1 MSEINPT
8 DLKTIRSDFLDNQR
22 YRVTQNAV
30 MKNGIKNSITNQ
42 RAIDNSSFAFSVDV
56 DSNKVMNQKHSGRC
70 WMFSGLNFVRFLIEK
85 HHNLK
90 DMELSPDY
98 LFFYDKLE
106 RGNYFYNNIVK
117 TATKPLSD
125 REVMFLLATPQED
138 GGDWNFLIN
147 LIEKYGLVPNDLMP
161 ETTPAWNTTE
171 LNQMYNR
178 KLDKD
183 AMKLRDLV
191 NNEASDTKI
200 KSVIRQ
206 MNQENYR
213 ILSIC
218 FGTPP
223 EHFTYEYRDK
233 NNNYH
238 TTGRITPL
246 EFYKKFSDINLND
259 YIELMNLPGGGYKF
273 NQTYT
278 IDLCNNVIGGKD
290 SHYLNVPMHDM
301 RRMTINQLKDGD
313 PVWFACDVL
322 QEWNNPAGLLSLGVY
337 DWKRSFGITLGK
349 DKANRVQ
356 YRESMPT
363 HAMLICGVDLQ
374 DDEPTKWKVQ
384 NSWGNKPGHKG
395 YFIMDNPWMDQYTY
409 NTVVNKKYLSVTELK
424 SYQETTPITL
434 PYWTAML
441 SD

>member
-8 DLKTIRSDFLDNQR
+8 DLKTIRSDFLDTQR
-22 YRVTQNAV
+22 LRITQNAV
-30 MKNGIKNSITNQ
+30 MKNVIKKAITNE
-42 RAIDNSSFAFSVDV
+42 RAIENSSFNFSIDV

-85 HHNLK
+85 KHNLK

-117 TATKPLSD
+117 TAAKPLSD

-138 GGDWNFLIN
+138 GGDWPLLTN
-147 LIEKYGLVPNDLMP
+147 LIEKYGLVPNELMP
-161 ETTPAWNTTE
+161 ETKPAWNTTE
-171 LNQMYNR
+171 INRMYNR

-191 NNEASDTKI
+191 NNNASDTKI

-206 MNQENYR
+206 LNQENYR
-213 ILSIC
+213 VLSIC

-223 EHFTYEYRDK
+223 EKFTYEYRDK
-233 NNNYH
+233 NKKYH
-238 TTGRITPL
+238 TTGEVTPL
-246 EFYKKFSDINLND
+246 EFYKKFADINLDD
-259 YIELMNLPGGGYKF
+259 YVELMNLPGGGYKY
-273 NQTYT
+273 NQTYG
-278 IDLCNNVIGGKD
+278 IELCNNVVGGKNIR
-290 SHYLNVPMHDM
+290 YLNVPMHDM
-301 RRMTINQLKDGD
+301 RRMVIDQLKDD
-313 PVWFACDVL
+313 EPVWFACDVL
-322 QEWNNPAGLLSLGVY
+322 QEWNNPAGLLSLKVY
-337 DWKRSFGITLGK
+337 DWKRSFGISLGK
-349 DKANRVQ
+349 DKATRVQ

-363 HAMLICGVDLQ
+363 HAMLICGVDLH
-374 DDEPTKWKVQ
+374 DNEPTKWKVQ
-384 NSWGNKPGHKG
+384 NSWGDKPGHKG
-395 YFIMDNPWMDQYTY
+395 YFIMDNSWMDQYTY
-409 NTVVNKKYLSVTELK
+409 NTVVNKKYLTDTERAAYEK
-424 SYQETTPITL
+424 AEINL

>member
-1 MSEINPT
+1 MVQIDNE
-8 DLKTIRSDFLDNQR
+8 DLKQVRSEFLDTAK
-22 YRVTQNAV
+22 YRNTQNAV
-30 MKNGIKNSITNQ
+30 MKNGIKKSITNQ
-42 RAIDNSSFAFSVDV
+42 SEINSHPFVFSIDV

-85 HHNLK
+85 KHNLK

-117 TATKPLSD
+117 TAAKPLSD

-138 GGDWNFLIN
+138 GGDWPLLTN
-147 LIEKYGLVPNDLMP
+147 LIEKYGLVPNELMP

-171 LNQMYNR
+171 INQMYNR

-191 NNEASDTKI
+191 NSNASDTKI

-206 MNQENYR
+206 LNQENYR
-213 ILSIC
+213 VLSIC

-223 EHFTYEYRDK
+223 EKFTYEYRDK
-233 NNNYH
+233 NKKYH
-238 TTGRITPL
+238 TTGEVTPL
-246 EFYKKFSDINLND
+246 EFYKKFADINLDD
-259 YIELMNLPGGGYKF
+259 YVELMNLPGGGYKY
-273 NQTYT
+273 NQTYG
-278 IDLCNNVIGGKD
+278 IELCNNVVGGRNIR
-290 SHYLNVPMHDM
+290 YLNVPMHDM
-301 RRMTINQLKDGD
+301 RRMVIDQLKDD
-313 PVWFACDVL
+313 EPVWFACDVL
-322 QEWNNPAGLLSLGVY
+322 QEWNNPAGLLSLKVY
-337 DWKRSFGITLGK
+337 DWKRSFGISLGK
-349 DKANRVQ
+349 DKATRVQ

-363 HAMLICGVDLQ
+363 HAMLICGVDLH
-374 DDEPTKWKVQ
+374 DNEPTKWKVQ
-384 NSWGNKPGHKG
+384 NSWGDKPGHKG
-395 YFIMDNPWMDQYTY
+395 YFIMDNSWMDQYTY
-409 NTVVNKKYLSVTELK
+409 NTVVNKKYLTDTERAAYEK
-424 SYQETTPITL
+424 AEINL

>member
-8 DLKTIRSDFLDNQR
+8 DLKTIRSDFLDTQR
-22 YRVTQNAV
+22 LRITQNAV
-30 MKNGIKNSITNQ
+30 MKNGIKKAITNE
-42 RAIDNSSFAFSVDV
+42 RAIGNSSFNFSIDV

-85 HHNLK
+85 KHNLK

-117 TATKPLSD
+117 TAAKPLSD

-138 GGDWNFLIN
+138 GGDWPLLTN
-147 LIEKYGLVPNDLMP
+147 LIEKYGLVPNELMP
-161 ETTPAWNTTE
+161 ETKPAWNTTE
-171 LNQMYNR
+171 INRMYNR

-191 NNEASDTKI
+191 NNNASDTKI

-206 MNQENYR
+206 LNQENYR
-213 ILSIC
+213 VLSIC

-223 EHFTYEYRDK
+223 EKFTYEYRDK
-233 NNNYH
+233 NKKYH
-238 TTGRITPL
+238 TTGEVTPL
-246 EFYKKFSDINLND
+246 EFYKKFADINLDD
-259 YIELMNLPGGGYKF
+259 YVELMNLPGGGYKY
-273 NQTYT
+273 NQTYG
-278 IDLCNNVIGGKD
+278 IELCNNVVGGRNIR
-290 SHYLNVPMHDM
+290 YLNVPMHDM
-301 RRMTINQLKDGD
+301 RRMVIDQLKDD
-313 PVWFACDVL
+313 EPVWFACDVL
-322 QEWNNPAGLLSLGVY
+322 QEWNNPAGLLSLKVY
-337 DWKRSFGITLGK
+337 DWKRSFGISLGK
-349 DKANRVQ
+349 DKATRVQ

-363 HAMLICGVDLQ
+363 HAMLICGVDLH
-374 DDEPTKWKVQ
+374 DNEPTKWKVQ
-384 NSWGNKPGHKG
+384 NSWGDKPGHKG
-395 YFIMDNPWMDQYTY
+395 YFIMDNSWMDQYTY
-409 NTVVNKKYLSVTELK
+409 NTVVNKKYLTDTERAAYEK
-424 SYQETTPITL
+424 AEINL

>member
-1 MSEINPT
+1 MSEINPN
-8 DLKTIRSDFLDNQR
+8 DLKTIRSDFLDTQR
-22 YRVTQNAV
+22 FRVTQNAV
-30 MKNGIKNSITNQ
+30 MKNGIKKAITNE
-42 RAIDNSSFAFSVDV
+42 RTIENSSFNFSVDV

-85 HHNLK
+85 KHNLK

-117 TATKPLSD
+117 TAAKPLSD

-138 GGDWNFLIN
+138 GGDWPLLTN
-147 LIEKYGLVPNDLMP
+147 LIEKYGLVPNELMP

-171 LNQMYNR
+171 INQMYNR

-191 NNEASDTKI
+191 NSNASDTKI

-206 MNQENYR
+206 LNQENYR
-213 ILSIC
+213 VLSIC

-223 EHFTYEYRDK
+223 EKFTYEYRDK
-233 NNNYH
+233 NKKYH
-238 TTGRITPL
+238 TTGEVTPL
-246 EFYKKFSDINLND
+246 EFYKKFADINLDD
-259 YIELMNLPGGGYKF
+259 YVELMNLPGGGYKY
-273 NQTYT
+273 NQTYG
-278 IDLCNNVIGGKD
+278 IELCNNVVGGRNIR
-290 SHYLNVPMHDM
+290 YLNVPMHDM
-301 RRMTINQLKDGD
+301 RRMVIDQLKDD
-313 PVWFACDVL
+313 EPVWFACDVL
-322 QEWNNPAGLLSLGVY
+322 QEWNNPAGLLSLKVY
-337 DWKRSFGITLGK
+337 DWKRSFGISLGK
-349 DKANRVQ
+349 DKATRVQ

-363 HAMLICGVDLQ
+363 HAMLICGVDLH
-374 DDEPTKWKVQ
+374 DNEPTKWKVQ
-384 NSWGNKPGHKG
+384 NSWGDKPGHKG
-395 YFIMDNPWMDQYTY
+395 YFIMDNSWMDQYTY
-409 NTVVNKKYLSVTELK
+409 NTVVNKKYLTDTERAAYEK
-424 SYQETTPITL
+424 AEINL